1 MSIYSQAIHK
11 AVVKV
16 DETGTEAAA
25 ATGME
30 IVPMSVPLTVT
41 FNRPFLMVILL
52 NNDILFM
59 GKIMN
64 PLKED

>member
-1 MSIYSQAIHK
+1 MSVSSQAIHK

-30 IVPMSVPLTVT
+30 IVPMSVPVVAR
-41 FNRPFLMVILL
+41 FDRPFLMVIAVE
-52 NNDILFM
+52 NTILFM
-59 GKIMN
+59 GKIVN
-64 PLKED
+64 PLKKD

>member
-1 MSIYSQAIHK
+1 MSISSQAIHK

-30 IVPMSVPLTVT
+30 IVPMSVPVT
-41 FNRPFLMVILL
+41 IVYNRPFQMVITME
-52 NNDILFM
+52 NTILFM
-59 GKIMN
+59 GKIVN
-64 PLKED
+64 PLKKD

>member
-30 IVPMSVPLTVT
+30 IVPMSVPLTVV

-59 GKIMN
+59 GKITN